1 MDNLETL
8 GTPREST
15 PTHQLFSSRPPPCVQ
30 ERLWAGQ
37 GTLEAWACRAHPC
50 PAGVQG
56 GGQLKTPA
64 CTLDPS
70 LTGGQSC
77 RPPVE
82 TLPQSHPCPCSHTR
96 QSWLPLGMAKHLL
109 SPRPC
114 TDTRKASY
122 VSGTHMKQVCCCGG
136 GQSISPQDPPQIQAE
151 CSRHRRS

>member
-1 MDNLETL
+1 MCSRKTVGRAGDP
-8 GTPREST
+8 GGVGMQGPPR
-15 PTHQLFSSRPPPCVQ
+15 F
-30 ERLWAGQ
+30 ERA
-37 GTLEAWACRAHPC
+37 AHPC

-77 RPPVE
+77 RPPEE

-96 QSWLPLGMAKHLL
+96 QSWLPLGMAKNLL

-136 GQSISPQDPPQIQAE
+136 RAEYQHPRPTTDTSRMQPPQGKL
-151 CSRHRRS
+151 RKLLTLH